1 MHRMVSTVRQIARHE
16 IAQQLAPVLGVVS
29 SVFHTDYTCTVT
41 LRETG
46 VVLPHVPIATGLTG
60 VAGLP
65 RENDLVIVAFMGG
78 DAHAPVV
85 LGRLYNE
92 EVKPPD
98 NAPGRFVASL
108 PGDADADKA
117 LVFDVKTPDDG
128 SHVVTLAFNGG
139 DVKVKLTI
147 DDTGFKLEA
156 PKAKLTLTGGDDAL
170 AELAVDDAKVT
181 IASSGD
187 ITVTTKGKLT
197 LKGNEVEISADASLK
212 IGGQT
217 VDIN

>member
-16 IAQQLAPVLGVVS
+16 IAQQLAPVLGVVG
-29 SVFHTDYTCTVT
+29 SVFPDEYSCTVT

-60 VAGLP
+60 AAGLP
-65 RENDLVIVAFMGG
+65 RQNDLVLVAFLGG

-92 EVKPPD
+92 QVKPPD

-108 PGDADADKA
+108 PGDADASSA
-117 LVFDVKTPDDG
+117 LVLDVKTPDDG
-128 SHVVTLAFNGG
+128 SHTMTLTLNGG
-139 DVKVKLTI
+139 DVTVKLTI
-147 DDTGFKLEA
+147 DDTGFVLDA
-156 PKAKLTLTGGDDAL
+156 PKASLKLTGGDDAL
-170 AELAVDDAKVT
+170 AELAVGDAKVS

-187 ITVTTKGKLT
+187 VTITTSGTLK
-197 LKGNEVEISADASLK
+197 LKGNQVEIDADSGLK
-212 IGGQT
+212 LGGQT
-217 VDIN
+217 IDVN

>member
-1 MHRMVSTVRQIARHE
+1 MVSAVRQIARHE

-29 SVFHTDYTCTVT
+29 SVFHTDYTCTVA
-41 LRETG
+41 LRESG

-60 VAGLP
+60 AAGLP
-65 RENDLVIVAFMGG
+65 RENDLVVVAFLGG

-92 EVKPPD
+92 QVAPPD

-108 PGDADADKA
+108 PGDADAGDA

-128 SHVVTLAFNGG
+128 SHTVTLTLNGG
-139 DVKVKLTI
+139 DVTVKLTI
-147 DDTGFKLEA
+147 DDTGFVFEA
-156 PKAKLTLTGGDDAL
+156 PKAKLTLTGGDDAA
-170 AELAVDDAKVT
+170 AELAVDSAKVT
-181 IASSGD
+181 ISSSGD
-187 ITVTTKGKLT
+187 VTVTSSGKLT
-197 LKGNEVEISADASLK
+197 LKGDQVEISADSSLK

>member
-16 IAQQLAPVLGVVS
+16 LAQQLAPVLGVVS
-29 SVFHTDYTCTVT
+29 SVFATEYTCTVK

-60 VAGLP
+60 AAGLP
-65 RENDLVIVAFMGG
+65 RENDLVVVTFLGG

-92 EVKPPD
+92 QVAPPD
-98 NAPGRFVASL
+98 NGPGRFVASL
-108 PGDADADKA
+108 PGDADASQA
-117 LVFDVKTPDDG
+117 LVLDVGTPDDG
-128 SHVVTLAFNGG
+128 SHAVTLTLNGG
-139 DVKVKLTI
+139 DVTVKLTI
-147 DDTGFKLEA
+147 DDTGFTLDA
-156 PKAKLTLTGGDDAL
+156 PNAKLTLTGGDDAA
-170 AELAVDDAKVT
+170 AELAVGDAKVS

-187 ITVTTKGKLT
+187 VTITSTGKLT
-197 LKGNEVEISADASLK
+197 IKGSSVEISADSQLK